1 MATDF
6 WKFTLR
12 YSLAL
17 LGGLYIA
24 IVALATYLLFFRI
37 NTGSA
42 LMSPLGYWGGLLYL
56 VLLALAFFCWLYCI
70 WRTWKLTEFD
80 TAYRVASMAYLFG
93 APVLLYTLSIHIM
106 LGILSLLGLWEPVR

>member
-24 IVALATYLLFFRI
+24 LVALATYLLFFRM

-42 LMSPLGYWGGLLYL
+42 QFSPLGYWGGLLYL
-56 VLLALAFFCWLYCI
+56 VLLALAFFFWLYGATLTI
-70 WRTWKLTEFD
+70 SKL
-80 TAYRVASMAYLFG
+80 
-93 APVLLYTLSIHIM
+93 VLLSDHQYAAFQSISYNQGCATRRLDPIS
-106 LGILSLLGLWEPVR
+106 LGEEFET